1 MVARTSFN
9 IMSYVMLSNFTGI
22 GSKPVVLMW
31 PLEGPQSKGNAKA
44 ANKGKCGG
52 QNMRKKDK

>member
-1 MVARTSFN
+1 
-9 IMSYVMLSNFTGI
+9 MLSNFTGI